1 MITKI
6 KFIIAESFRGFFY
19 AWTPALLSCITIGIS
34 LFVITISFFSYFL
47 FITYTDTVTKDY
59 ELNVFFNE
67 STSLENAEKSF
78 NEILLLPSIKN
89 GEFINKKKS
98 AEKFKTY
105 FSSNIEDLLG
115 ENPLPYS
122 AQFNIS
128 QNNRNLDSLL
138 MISEKL
144 KKINSV
150 DIVKYDKEILIRF
163 ENIINK
169 LMTTFSIIGIAIV
182 AISIILVS
190 NTTRLMIH
198 SKKESINI
206 LSLLGATNLFIKVP
220 FLIEGIMQGLLGAS
234 MSIAS
239 LYFLKILLEYIFVP
253 LVLVNDYNF
262 QLIILLNLGLGIIFG
277 LIGSKRAVSK
287 YLSWW
292 SNYEYKKKY

>member
-1 MITKI
+1 MISKI

-34 LFVITISFFSYFL
+34 LFVITVSFFSYFL
-47 FITYTDTVTKDY
+47 FITYADTVTKDY
-59 ELNVFFNE
+59 ELNVFFDE
-67 STSLENAEKSF
+67 SISLENAEKSF

-138 MISEKL
+138 IISENL

-169 LMTTFSIIGIAIV
+169 IMTIFSIIGIAIV
-182 AISIILVS
+182 TISIILVS

-206 LSLLGATNLFIKVP
+206 LSLLGATNLFIRVP

-253 LVLVNDYNF
+253 LILVNDYNF
-262 QLIILLNLGLGIIFG
+262 QLIVLLNLILGIIFG
-277 LIGSKRAVSK
+277 LIGSKRAISK

-292 SNYEYKKKY
+292 SNYENK

>member
-1 MITKI
+1 MISKI

-47 FITYTDTVTKDY
+47 FITYSDTVTKDY
-59 ELNVFFNE
+59 QLNVFFNE
-67 STSLENAEKSF
+67 STSLDNAEKSF

-98 AEKFKTY
+98 AQKFKTY

-128 QNNRNLDSLL
+128 QSNRNIDSLL
-138 MISEKL
+138 IISDNL
-144 KKINSV
+144 KSMNSV

-169 LMTTFSIIGIAIV
+169 LMTAFSIIGIAIV
-182 AISIILVS
+182 VISIILVS

-206 LSLLGATNLFIKVP
+206 LSLLGATNLFIRVP
-220 FLIEGIMQGLLGAS
+220 FLIEGIVQGLLGAF

-253 LVLVNDYNF
+253 LILVNDYNF
-262 QLIILLNLGLGIIFG
+262 QLIVLLNLILGIIFG
-277 LIGSKRAVSK
+277 LIGSKRAISK
-287 YLSWW
+287 YLS
-292 SNYEYKKKY
+292 

>member
-1 MITKI
+1 MISKI

-47 FITYTDTVTKDY
+47 FINYTNTVTKDY

-67 STSLENAEKSF
+67 SISLENAEKSF

-138 MISEKL
+138 MISKNL

-182 AISIILVS
+182 IISIILVS

-206 LSLLGATNLFIKVP
+206 LSLLGATNLFIRVP

-253 LVLVNDYNF
+253 LVIVNDYNF

-287 YLSWW
+287 YLS
-292 SNYEYKKKY
+292 

>member
-1 MITKI
+1 MISKI

-19 AWTPALLSCITIGIS
+19 AWTPALLSCITIAIS

-47 FITYTDTVTKDY
+47 FITYTDTATKDY
-59 ELNVFFNE
+59 ELNIFFNE
-67 STSLENAEKSF
+67 SASLENAEKSF

-138 MISEKL
+138 MISKNL

-182 AISIILVS
+182 IISIILVS

-206 LSLLGATNLFIKVP
+206 LSLLGATNLFIRVP

-262 QLIILLNLGLGIIFG
+262 QLIILLNLGLGVIFG

-287 YLSWW
+287 YLS
-292 SNYEYKKKY
+292 

>member
-1 MITKI
+1 MISKI

-34 LFVITISFFSYFL
+34 LFVTTISFFSYFL
-47 FITYTDTVTKDY
+47 FITYTDTLTRDY
-59 ELNVFFNE
+59 ELNVFFKE
-67 STSLENAEKSF
+67 STSLESAEKSF
-78 NEILLLPSIKN
+78 NEILLLSSIKD
-89 GEFINKKKS
+89 GEFINKNKS

-128 QNNRNLDSLL
+128 QINRNIDSLL
-138 MISEKL
+138 IISENL
-144 KKINSV
+144 KSMNSV

-169 LMTTFSIIGIAIV
+169 LMTAFSIIGISIII
-182 AISIILVS
+182 ISIILVS

-206 LSLLGATNLFIKVP
+206 LSLLGATNLFIRVP
-220 FLIEGIMQGLLGAS
+220 FLIEGIIQGLFGAL
-234 MSIAS
+234 MSITS
-239 LYFLKILLEYIFVP
+239 LYFLKILMEYIFVP
-253 LVLVNDYNF
+253 LILVNDYNF
-262 QLIILLNLGLGIIFG
+262 QLIVLLNLILGIIFG
-277 LIGSKRAVSK
+277 LIGSKRAISK

-292 SNYEYKKKY
+292 SNYENK

>member
-1 MITKI
+1 MISKI

-59 ELNVFFNE
+59 ELNVFFSE

-78 NEILLLPSIKN
+78 NEILSLPSIKN
-89 GEFINKKKS
+89 GEFINKNKS
-98 AEKFKTY
+98 AKKFKTY

-122 AQFNIS
+122 AEFNIS

-138 MISEKL
+138 IISENL
-144 KKINSV
+144 KKINTV

-182 AISIILVS
+182 VISIILVS

-206 LSLLGATNLFIKVP
+206 LSLLGATNLFIRVP
-220 FLIEGIMQGLLGAS
+220 FLIEGIIQGLFGAS
-234 MSIAS
+234 MSIVS

-287 YLSWW
+287 YLS
-292 SNYEYKKKY
+292 

>member
-1 MITKI
+1 MISKI

-19 AWTPALLSCITIGIS
+19 AWTPALLSCITIAIS

-47 FITYTDTVTKDY
+47 FITYTETATKDY
-59 ELNVFFNE
+59 ELNIFFNE
-67 STSLENAEKSF
+67 SASLENAEKSF

-138 MISEKL
+138 MISKNL

-182 AISIILVS
+182 IISIILVS

-206 LSLLGATNLFIKVP
+206 LSLLGATNLFIRVP

-262 QLIILLNLGLGIIFG
+262 QLIILLNLGLGVIFG

-287 YLSWW
+287 YLS
-292 SNYEYKKKY
+292 

>member
-1 MITKI
+1 MISKI
-6 KFIIAESFRGFFY
+6 KFIITESFRGFFY

-34 LFVITISFFSYFL
+34 LFVTTISFFSYFL
-47 FITYTDTVTKDY
+47 FITYTDTVTRDY
-59 ELNVFFNE
+59 ELNVFFKE
-67 STSLENAEKSF
+67 STSLESAEKSF
-78 NEILLLPSIKN
+78 NEILLLSSIKD
-89 GEFINKKKS
+89 GEFINKNKS
-98 AEKFKTY
+98 AEKFKMY

-128 QNNRNLDSLL
+128 QSNRNIDSLL
-138 MISEKL
+138 IISENL
-144 KKINSV
+144 KSINSV

-163 ENIINK
+163 ENIVNK
-169 LMTTFSIIGIAIV
+169 LMTAFSIIGIAIV
-182 AISIILVS
+182 VISIILVS

-206 LSLLGATNLFIKVP
+206 LSLLGATNLFIRVP
-220 FLIEGIMQGLLGAS
+220 FLIEGIIQGLFGAF

-253 LVLVNDYNF
+253 LILVNDYNF
-262 QLIILLNLGLGIIFG
+262 QLIVLLNLILGIIFG
-277 LIGSKRAVSK
+277 LIGSKRAISK

-292 SNYEYKKKY
+292 SNYENK

>member
-1 MITKI
+1 MISKI

-47 FITYTDTVTKDY
+47 FINYTNTVTKDY

-67 STSLENAEKSF
+67 SISLENAEKSF

-89 GEFINKKKS
+89 GEFVNKKKS

-128 QNNRNLDSLL
+128 QSNRNLDSLL
-138 MISEKL
+138 MISKNL
-144 KKINSV
+144 KKMNSV

-182 AISIILVS
+182 IISIILVS

-206 LSLLGATNLFIKVP
+206 LSLLGATNLFIRVP

-253 LVLVNDYNF
+253 LVIVNDYNF

-287 YLSWW
+287 YLS
-292 SNYEYKKKY
+292 

>member
-1 MITKI
+1 MLSKI
-6 KFIIAESFRGFFY
+6 KFIIFESFRGFFY

-78 NEILLLPSIKN
+78 NEILSLPSIKN

-98 AEKFKTY
+98 AKKFKTY

-122 AQFNIS
+122 AEFNIS

-138 MISEKL
+138 IISENL
-144 KKINSV
+144 KKINTV
-150 DIVKYDKEILIRF
+150 DIVKYDQEILIRF

-182 AISIILVS
+182 VISIILVS

-206 LSLLGATNLFIKVP
+206 LSLLGATNLFIRVP
-220 FLIEGIMQGLLGAS
+220 FLIEGVIQGLFGAS
-234 MSIAS
+234 MSIVS

-262 QLIILLNLGLGIIFG
+262 QIIILLNLGLGVIFG

-287 YLSWW
+287 YLS
-292 SNYEYKKKY
+292 

>member
-1 MITKI
+1 MISKI
-6 KFIIAESFRGFFY
+6 KFIITESFRGFFY

-34 LFVITISFFSYFL
+34 LFVTTISFFSYFL
-47 FITYTDTVTKDY
+47 FITYTDTVTRDY
-59 ELNVFFNE
+59 ELNVFFKE
-67 STSLENAEKSF
+67 STSLESAEKSF
-78 NEILLLPSIKN
+78 NEILLLSSIKD
-89 GEFINKKKS
+89 GEFINKNKS

-128 QNNRNLDSLL
+128 QSNRNIDSLL
-138 MISEKL
+138 IISENL
-144 KKINSV
+144 KSMNSV

-169 LMTTFSIIGIAIV
+169 LMTAFSIIGISIV
-182 AISIILVS
+182 IISIILVS

-206 LSLLGATNLFIKVP
+206 LSLLGATNLFIRVP
-220 FLIEGIMQGLLGAS
+220 FLIEGVVQGLFGAL

-239 LYFLKILLEYIFVP
+239 LYFLKILMEYIFVP
-253 LVLVNDYNF
+253 LILVNDYNF
-262 QLIILLNLGLGIIFG
+262 QLIVLLNLILGIIFG
-277 LIGSKRAVSK
+277 LIGSKRAISK

-292 SNYEYKKKY
+292 SNYENK

>member
-1 MITKI
+1 MISKI

-89 GEFINKKKS
+89 GEFVNKKKS

-138 MISEKL
+138 MISKNL
-144 KKINSV
+144 KKMNSV

-206 LSLLGATNLFIKVP
+206 LSLLGATNLFIRVP
-220 FLIEGIMQGLLGAS
+220 FLIEGIIQGLIGAS
-234 MSIAS
+234 MSTAS

-287 YLSWW
+287 YLS
-292 SNYEYKKKY
+292 

>member
-1 MITKI
+1 MISKV

-67 STSLENAEKSF
+67 SISLDNAEKSF

-89 GEFINKKKS
+89 GEFIDKKKS

-105 FSSNIEDLLG
+105 FSSDIEDLLG

-138 MISEKL
+138 MISKNL

-220 FLIEGIMQGLLGAS
+220 FLIEGIMQGLLGAF

>member
-1 MITKI
+1 MISKV

-67 STSLENAEKSF
+67 SISLDNAEKSF

-89 GEFINKKKS
+89 GEFIDKKKS

-105 FSSNIEDLLG
+105 FSSDIEDLLG

-138 MISEKL
+138 MISKNL

-220 FLIEGIMQGLLGAS
+220 FLIEGIMQGLLGAF

-287 YLSWW
+287 YLS
-292 SNYEYKKKY
+292 

>member
-1 MITKI
+1 MISKI

-67 STSLENAEKSF
+67 STSLKNAEKSF
-78 NEILLLPSIKN
+78 NEILSLPSIKN

-98 AEKFKTY
+98 AQKFKTY

-122 AQFNIS
+122 AEFNIS

-138 MISEKL
+138 IISENI
-144 KKINSV
+144 KKISTV
-150 DIVKYDKEILIRF
+150 DIVKYDQEILIRF

-182 AISIILVS
+182 VISIILVS

-206 LSLLGATNLFIKVP
+206 LSLLGATNLFIRVP
-220 FLIEGIMQGLLGAS
+220 FLIEGIIQGLFGAS
-234 MSIAS
+234 MSIVS

-262 QLIILLNLGLGIIFG
+262 QLIILLNLGLGVIFG

-287 YLSWW
+287 YLS
-292 SNYEYKKKY
+292 

>member
-1 MITKI
+1 MISKI

-19 AWTPALLSCITIGIS
+19 AWTPALLSCITIAIS

-47 FITYTDTVTKDY
+47 FITYTDTATKDY
-59 ELNVFFNE
+59 ELNIFFNE
-67 STSLENAEKSF
+67 SASLENAEKSF

-138 MISEKL
+138 MISKNL
-144 KKINSV
+144 KKMNSV

-182 AISIILVS
+182 IISIILVS

-206 LSLLGATNLFIKVP
+206 LSLLGATNLFIRVP

-262 QLIILLNLGLGIIFG
+262 QLIILLNLGLGVIFG

-287 YLSWW
+287 YLS
-292 SNYEYKKKY
+292 

>member
-1 MITKI
+1 MISKI

-78 NEILLLPSIKN
+78 NEILSLPSIKN

-98 AEKFKTY
+98 AQKFKTY

-122 AQFNIS
+122 AEFNIS

-138 MISEKL
+138 IISENI
-144 KKINSV
+144 KKISTV
-150 DIVKYDKEILIRF
+150 DIVKYDQEILIRF

-182 AISIILVS
+182 VISIILVS

-206 LSLLGATNLFIKVP
+206 LSLLGATNLFIRVP
-220 FLIEGIMQGLLGAS
+220 FLIEGIIQGLFGAS
-234 MSIAS
+234 MSIVS

-287 YLSWW
+287 YLS
-292 SNYEYKKKY
+292 

>member
-1 MITKI
+1 MISKV

-67 STSLENAEKSF
+67 SISLDNAEKSF

-89 GEFINKKKS
+89 GEFIDKKKS

-105 FSSNIEDLLG
+105 FSSDIEDLLG

-138 MISEKL
+138 MISKNL

-220 FLIEGIMQGLLGAS
+220 FLIEGIMQGLLGAF

-292 SNYEYKKKY
+292 SKYEYKKKY

>member
-1 MITKI
+1 MISKI

-47 FITYTDTVTKDY
+47 FINYTNTVTKDY

-67 STSLENAEKSF
+67 SISLENAEKSF

-89 GEFINKKKS
+89 GEFVNKKKS

-128 QNNRNLDSLL
+128 QSNRNLDSLL
-138 MISEKL
+138 MISKNL

-182 AISIILVS
+182 IISIILVS

-206 LSLLGATNLFIKVP
+206 LSLLGATNLFIRVP

-253 LVLVNDYNF
+253 LVIVNDYNF

-287 YLSWW
+287 YLS
-292 SNYEYKKKY
+292 

>member
-1 MITKI
+1 MISKI

-89 GEFINKKKS
+89 GEFVNKKKS

-138 MISEKL
+138 MISKNL
-144 KKINSV
+144 KKMNSV

-206 LSLLGATNLFIKVP
+206 LSLLGATNLFIRVP

-287 YLSWW
+287 YLS
-292 SNYEYKKKY
+292 

>member
-1 MITKI
+1 MISKI

-34 LFVITISFFSYFL
+34 LFVTTISFFSYFL
-47 FITYTDTVTKDY
+47 FITYTDTVTRDY
-59 ELNVFFNE
+59 ELNVFFKE
-67 STSLENAEKSF
+67 STCLENAEKSF
-78 NEILLLPSIKN
+78 NEILLLSSIKD
-89 GEFINKKKS
+89 GDFINKNKS
-98 AEKFKTY
+98 AEKFETY
-105 FSSNIEDLLG
+105 FSSNIQDLLG

-128 QNNRNLDSLL
+128 QSNRNIDSLL
-138 MISEKL
+138 VISENL
-144 KKINSV
+144 KSMNSV

-163 ENIINK
+163 ENIVNK
-169 LMTTFSIIGIAIV
+169 LMTAFSIIGIAIV
-182 AISIILVS
+182 VISIILVS

-206 LSLLGATNLFIKVP
+206 LSLLGATNLFIRVP
-220 FLIEGIMQGLLGAS
+220 FLIEGIIQGLFGAF

-253 LVLVNDYNF
+253 LILVNDYNF
-262 QLIILLNLGLGIIFG
+262 QLIVLLNLILGIIFG
-277 LIGSKRAVSK
+277 LIGSKRAISK

-292 SNYEYKKKY
+292 SNYENK

>member
-1 MITKI
+1 MISKI

-182 AISIILVS
+182 TISIILVS

-206 LSLLGATNLFIKVP
+206 LSLLGATNLFIRVP

-287 YLSWW
+287 YLS
-292 SNYEYKKKY
+292 

>member
-1 MITKI
+1 MISKI

-34 LFVITISFFSYFL
+34 LFVITISFFSYYL
-47 FITYTDTVTKDY
+47 FINYTNTVTKDY

-89 GEFINKKKS
+89 GEFVNKKKS

-138 MISEKL
+138 MISKNL

-182 AISIILVS
+182 IISIILVS

-206 LSLLGATNLFIKVP
+206 LSLLGATNLFIRVP
-220 FLIEGIMQGLLGAS
+220 FLIEGIMQGLLGAC

-287 YLSWW
+287 YLS
-292 SNYEYKKKY
+292 

>member
-1 MITKI
+1 MISKI

-89 GEFINKKKS
+89 GEFINKEKS

-138 MISEKL
+138 IISKNL

-182 AISIILVS
+182 IISIILVS

-206 LSLLGATNLFIKVP
+206 LSLLGATNLFIRVP

-262 QLIILLNLGLGIIFG
+262 QLIILLNLGLGIMFG

-287 YLSWW
+287 YIS
-292 SNYEYKKKY
+292 

>member
-1 MITKI
+1 MISKI

-89 GEFINKKKS
+89 GEFVNKKKS

-138 MISEKL
+138 MISKNL
-144 KKINSV
+144 KKMNSV

-182 AISIILVS
+182 TISIILVS

-206 LSLLGATNLFIKVP
+206 LSLLGATNLFIRVP

-287 YLSWW
+287 YLS
-292 SNYEYKKKY
+292 